1 MAENH
6 LTTEKGRE
14 WPSMEEINKVIGNLS
29 AIRAIGDLLCAA
41 ADSVGQNRNEF
52 HEKTLVAIGMHL
64 EDMAT
69 EGLVILRWDNPK
81 PQAAAQGG
89 GA

>member
-14 WPSMEEINKVIGNLS
+14 WPSMEEIDKVIGNLS

-41 ADSVGQNRNEF
+41 ADSVGQNRNEL

-89 GA
+89 AA